1 MKRDILEPKEA
12 LAQGKNLPWAFIR
25 EYSRVTLGKTP
36 EDVDPEEILEAFFF
50 SSEEEVRLWRQDDSL
65 RAAALTEEAG
75 DRFLE
80 ESYTVDDLRLGREI
94 TIRKYISFDEDGQAC
109 ITVSRLS
116 GWKGGEG
123 NE

>member
-1 MKRDILEPKEA
+1 MKRDTLEPNEA
-12 LAQGKNLPWAFIR
+12 LERGKTLPWAFIR
-25 EYSRVTLGKTP
+25 EYSRVTLGRTP

-50 SSEEEVRLWRQDDSL
+50 SPEEEIRLWRQDGSL

-80 ESYTVDDLRLGREI
+80 ERFGVDDPRLGREI
-94 TIRKYISFDEDGQAC
+94 TVRKYISFDGDGQAC
-109 ITVSRLS
+109 ITAVRLS